1 MRALMMDEYQRRH
14 LELLSKIEAAL
25 TRIANAMEGTEFTQL
40 EELSAE
46 DIKEIQEDEEN
57 E

>member
-14 LELLSKIEAAL
+14 LELLQKIEAAL

>member
-25 TRIANAMEGTEFTQL
+25 TRIATAMEGTEFTQL